1 MIYQRIEKTG
11 QSWKELLYPVLL
23 VYNNKLIHNVT
34 KMTPADAMNKSNQLQ
49 VRLRLNLE
57 LRRTHL
63 RLYPNIRVDDTVK
76 VFKKKDKLDKER
88 VSNWGDK
95 KYKVIEIVKYNNQK
109 FYKLEGY
116 NRMLVRSDLL
126 LVD

>member
-1 MIYQRIEKTG
+1 
-11 QSWKELLYPVLL
+11 
-23 VYNNKLIHNVT
+23 
-34 KMTPADAMNKSNQLQ
+34 MTPADAMKKTNQIQ
-49 VRLRLNLE
+49 VRLNLE
-57 LRRTHL
+57 LRRKHL

-76 VFKKKDKLDKER
+76 IFKKKDKLDKER

-95 KYKVIEIVKYNNQK
+95 KYKVIEIVKHNDQK
-109 FYKLEGY
+109 LYKLEGY